1 MKHFQDFLYRHVNKT
16 KYYNGMS
23 FMSNQPARFFC
34 HRGNDSIEN
43 IDVKDLKL
51 RSIID
56 QTGTYIFHA
65 SKVAAE
71 FLKPLVSNEF
81 TITDT
86 LALPELLKKY

>member
-1 MKHFQDFLYRHVNKT
+1 MEWVSFLINLHV
-16 KYYNGMS
+16 
-23 FMSNQPARFFC
+23 FFAIAET
-34 HRGNDSIEN
+34 HKLDSIEN

-56 QTGTYIFHA
+56 QTETYIFHA

-86 LALPELLKKY
+86 LALPELFKKYWK